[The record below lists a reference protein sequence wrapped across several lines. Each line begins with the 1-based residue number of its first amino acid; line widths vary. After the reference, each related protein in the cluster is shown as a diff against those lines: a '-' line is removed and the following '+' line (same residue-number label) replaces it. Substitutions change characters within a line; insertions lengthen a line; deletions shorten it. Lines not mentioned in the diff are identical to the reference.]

1 MQSAFTACRG
11 RTGGC
16 GRIFIQS
23 IYHDEKGV
31 TMKALKL
38 AGIALMIG
46 LLAACS
52 TPEEK
57 AAQAQE
63 GSYKAQENVA
73 NRRLELI
80 DKYQSC
86 VKDAAGNKQKAE
98 ACDSYLRAAEAL
110 K

>member
-1 MQSAFTACRG
+1 
-11 RTGGC
+11 
-16 GRIFIQS
+16 
-23 IYHDEKGV
+23 
-31 TMKALKL
+31 MKALKL

-46 LLAACS
+46 LLAACA